1 MRSFRDFERR
11 AASSYSGARRSS
23 RWARRTL
30 GVALL
35 AALAAVPG
43 AGCTPA
49 RPAEN
54 PLEYTENARRAYEEA
69 LEAYF
74 DKDWEQAV
82 LLFEEIRRNYGYTRY
97 ARLAELRIADAAYHQ
112 DKYAEAIAGYKA
124 FVSDYPND
132 PEVPYA
138 RLRIV
143 KGLFAQT
150 SDTFLLPPLE
160 ERDLANVSDAYVEL
174 NKFLADFPGHE
185 DRRELDYMLEVV
197 TGLLARHE
205 LYVARFYLRED
216 RFDAAVARAQY
227 ALRNF
232 DGSGLEAEAMVL
244 LGETYLKMKK
254 RKLAEASFRRVL
266 QQYPA
271 SPFTLPARNFL
282 KQMGLDPT
290 TAPVALPDPVP
301 KAPNPESG
309 PGGGEGEPGMEGIEP
324 SIRN

>member
-1 MRSFRDFERR
+1 MRGSSLSLS
-11 AASSYSGARRSS
+11 AAT
-23 RWARRTL
+23 RWL
-30 GVALL
+30 SVVALL
-35 AALAAVPG
+35 AAFAPAAP
-43 AGCTPA
+43 GCTPA
-49 RPAEN
+49 RPPDN
-54 PLEYTENARRAYEEA
+54 PLAYTENARIAYDEA

-82 LLFEEIRRNYGYTRY
+82 LLFEAIKRDYGYTRY

-112 DKYAEAIAGYKA
+112 DKQAEAIAGYKA

-174 NKFLADFPGHE
+174 NKFIVDFPGHE
-185 DRRELDYMLEVV
+185 DKRELDYMLEVV

-216 RFDAAVARAQY
+216 RFEAAVARAQY

-254 RKLAEASFRRVL
+254 RKEAEAAFRRVL
-266 QQYPA
+266 SQHPD
-271 SPFTLPARNFL
+271 SPFTLAARNFL
-282 KQMGLDPT
+282 EQMGVPN
-290 TAPVALPDPVP
+290 LPP
-301 KAPNPESG
+301 KAAATPAAMSPKASAAAKAS
-309 PGGGEGEPGMEGIEP
+309 
-324 SIRN
+324 SIAN

>member
-1 MRSFRDFERR
+1 M
-11 AASSYSGARRSS
+11 
-23 RWARRTL
+23 
-30 GVALL
+30 V
-35 AALAAVPG
+35 ALAAVPG
-43 AGCTPA
+43 VGCTPA

-82 LLFEEIRRNYGYTRY
+82 LLFEEIKRNYGYTRY

-174 NKFLADFPGHE
+174 NKFLADFPAHE

-205 LYVARFYLRED
+205 LYVAHFYLRED
-216 RFDAAVARAQY
+216 RFEAAIARAQY

-282 KQMGLDPT
+282 KQMGLDPA
-290 TAPVALPDPVP
+290 TAPVALPEPVP
-301 KAPNPESG
+301 KAPNPEDG
-309 PGGGEGEPGMEGIEP
+309 PGGGEEEPGMEGIEP